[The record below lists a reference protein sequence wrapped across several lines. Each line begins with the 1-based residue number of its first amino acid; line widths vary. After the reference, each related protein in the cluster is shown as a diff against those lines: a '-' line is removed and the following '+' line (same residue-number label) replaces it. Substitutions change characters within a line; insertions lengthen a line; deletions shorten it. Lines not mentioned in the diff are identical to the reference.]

1 MSVTAPHAPSTGAE
15 RRIAPR
21 FQPAYGTVFR
31 TTPPDE
37 DGRSAI
43 WLVWN
48 ISSTGMSLL
57 VADPPEAGT
66 VVEGQLTMESGGGP
80 GLVVSLR
87 VVHVRPVETG
97 DYCMGAQFTRP
108 LEAEEMK
115 PFLTPPPRGTKSKVE
130 GMPSDWDLPKKG

>member
-1 MSVTAPHAPSTGAE
+1 MSVSAPPAPSPNAE

-21 FQPAYGTVFR
+21 FQPAYGTVYR

-37 DGRSAI
+37 SGRSAI

-57 VADPPEAGT
+57 VADPPKAGSEI
-66 VVEGQLTMESGGGP
+66 VGELTMEAGGQ
-80 GLVVSLR
+80 SLPMNLK

-97 DYCMGAQFTRP
+97 DYCLGAQFVRP
-108 LEAEEMK
+108 LGTEEMR
-115 PFLTPPPRGTKSKVE
+115 PFLTPPPRGNKGKAE
-130 GMPSDWDLPKKG
+130 GVTADWDLPKKG